1 MPEITPSE
9 RRALTLAAALAV
21 LGAAA
26 RLGLG
31 PGAEAWSWRPAAGAA
46 AAGGLDSVRT
56 AVARGLERERRAAR
70 PLAEGETVDP
80 NRADEAELRRLPG
93 IGPVTARAVIRHR
106 REHGPFRSREGLL
119 AVPGVGPRTLERLA
133 PRLALPAGGGAGGR
147 DGRRLDLN
155 RATADELR
163 SLPGI
168 GPALADAI
176 LRSRRREGPFL
187 RPEDLLRVSGVGPAR
202 LEAVRDLVRTGPP

>member
-9 RRALTLAAALAV
+9 RRALTLATALAV

-31 PGAEAWSWRPAAGAA
+31 PEPDAWRWRPAAGAV
-46 AAGGLDSVRT
+46 AGAGLDSVRT
-56 AVARGLERERRAAR
+56 AVARERERERRAAR
-70 PLAEGETVDP
+70 PLAAGERIDP
-80 NRADEAELRRLPG
+80 NRADGAELRRLPG
-93 IGPVTARAVIRHR
+93 VGPVTARAVLRHR
-106 REHGPFRSREGLL
+106 REHGPFRLREELL
-119 AVPGVGPRTLERLA
+119 DVPGIGPRTLARLA
-133 PRLALPAGGGAGGR
+133 DRIALPTGGR
-147 DGRRLDLN
+147 PGQPDGRRLDLN

-176 LRSRRREGPFL
+176 LRSRRREGPFR
-187 RPEDLLRVSGVGPAR
+187 RPEDLLRVPGVGPAR
-202 LEAVRDLVRTGPP
+202 LEAVRDLVRAGPP